1 MILLPIFMLAAQTAS
16 EAIKQGAPSGQAVTW
31 TAVAMAIVANV
42 GTWLVILKRNTKKV
56 TPNPGPIHSV
66 IKPGEGLTCREH
78 GESISALEESKKNT
92 DAWLARID
100 GKVDE
105 LLKRKG

>member
-1 MILLPIFMLAAQTAS
+1 MLAAQTAS

-78 GESISALEESKKNT
+78 GETLASLIEFRDTTKDALKEIKDDIRQIREAVVK
-92 DAWLARID
+92 
-100 GKVDE
+100 
-105 LLKRKG
+105 